1 VALGVCTGCR
11 ETRSTALVLSLIPVE
26 RLPLIRRGDPL
37 ASMIADALEGADIAL
52 RDGDIL
58 VIAQKIVSKAEGR
71 IVRLAEVEPSAEAR
85 TLARESIKD
94 PRVVELILRE
104 SREVLRVR
112 PGLIVVEDVR
122 GFVCANAGI
131 DRSNIEQH
139 DGEEEVALLPVDCDR
154 SARAIREDFHRLTGV
169 WISVL
174 INDSHGRAWREG
186 TVGVTI
192 GLAGMSPLWDRRGD
206 VDLTGYTLEHTILGL
221 ADEVAAAASLLMG
234 PASEGI
240 PAVLVRGLQVPAGD
254 GRATDLQRP
263 REMDLFR

>member
-1 VALGVCTGCR
+1 M
-11 ETRSTALVLSLIPVE
+11 LSLIPVE
-26 RLPLIRRGDPL
+26 NLPLIRQGDPL
-37 ASMIADALEGADIAL
+37 ASMFVHALERAGTAPRA
-52 RDGDIL
+52 GDIL

-71 IVRLAEVEPSAEAR
+71 IVPLREVEPSNEALM
-85 TLARESIKD
+85 LAKRAAKD

-131 DRSNIEQH
+131 DRSNIEQQ
-139 DGEEEVALLPVDCDR
+139 GEDEEVALLPVDCDL
-154 SARAIREDFHRLTGV
+154 SARRIRAELHELTGV
-169 WISVL
+169 WVSVL

-192 GLAGMSPLWDRRGD
+192 GLAGMPPLWDRRGD
-206 VDLTGYTLEHTILGL
+206 VDLTGYTLEHTVLGL
-221 ADEVAAAASLLMG
+221 ADEIAAAASLLMG

-240 PAVLVRGLQVPAGD
+240 PAVLVRGLKVPGGD

-263 REMDLFR
+263 KELDLFR